1 MKSFINILIYEKELR
16 IIIHLAYVANC
27 TSTRHLRKYIMNS
40 LFKISYGLFALAVVS
55 GLLTYM
61 IATFLFFTVAVMVL
75 AMAVAI
81 DDTNKDQ

>member
-1 MKSFINILIYEKELR
+1 MRLSLNIQSFEKDYRINFN
-16 IIIHLAYVANC
+16 HANMGYC
-27 TSTRHLRKYIMNS
+27 FSPSNLRKHNMNS
-40 LFKISYGLFALAVVS
+40 LFKISYGLFALALIS

-81 DDTNKDQ
+81 DDTDEER